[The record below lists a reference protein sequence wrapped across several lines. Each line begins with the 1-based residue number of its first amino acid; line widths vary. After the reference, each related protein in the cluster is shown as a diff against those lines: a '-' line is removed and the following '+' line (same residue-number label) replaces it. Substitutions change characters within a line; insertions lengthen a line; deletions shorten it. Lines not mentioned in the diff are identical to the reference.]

1 LRQLTDGGQT
11 EKVEKDF
18 LKNRPS
24 HSWDSQSP
32 RGCPGGHTSALCSVV
47 FLAIGAHNPNNRIK
61 LNSSRTNDIT
71 VNAHTMGLNI
81 LGQAGRPVIKRLPSW
96 GTALCSAVVFL
107 AIGANNPNNR
117 IKRNS
122 SRTNDT
128 TVNAQHTMGLTIN
141 EIASGV
147 FASRAQVTNKKN
159 MHNNDILKNDAP
171 PSTVTVSKHLG

>member
-1 LRQLTDGGQT
+1 
-11 EKVEKDF
+11 
-18 LKNRPS
+18 
-24 HSWDSQSP
+24 
-32 RGCPGGHTSALCSVV
+32 
-47 FLAIGAHNPNNRIK
+47 
-61 LNSSRTNDIT
+61 
-71 VNAHTMGLNI
+71 MGLNI

-96 GTALCSAVVFL
+96 GIALCSAVVLL

-122 SRTNDT
+122 SQTNDT

-147 FASRAQVTNKKN
+147 IASRAQVTNDKKN
-159 MHNNDILKNDAP
+159 MHNNDTSILKNDAP